1 MDERLEVSRKLPLWV
16 SPTLPMSLFEK
27 EVRHE
32 RDKGPFSSS
41 VSSFEFSVEPRV
53 PAACLLVPA
62 CPLRELVGTSSSS
75 VKFGLEKNIFL
86 WARLGQ
92 LFLGNKGKLRK
103 LGKKE
108 LDEFEVVRGRALK
121 GSFESNDDFARR
133 GEGLRF
139 KPFDQR
145 IRGCPNGRSA
155 FEIFAKKKTDFD
167 RQNRE
172 ICKREEKGRRDH
184 NSQDILA
191 DPSLLAIGAK
201 NTILYRIRGQKDVD
215 CCTILR
221 PEKMEKAKVDE
232 FEGDEACAMDCL
244 YIDTYSRWEV
254 EKSLQIHNI
263 RPITHTQPPRG
274 D

>member
-145 IRGCPNGRSA
+145 IRGCPNG
-155 FEIFAKKKTDFD
+155 I
-167 RQNRE
+167 
-172 ICKREEKGRRDH
+172 
-184 NSQDILA
+184 
-191 DPSLLAIGAK
+191 
-201 NTILYRIRGQKDVD
+201 KDS
-215 CCTILR
+215 I

>member
-1 MDERLEVSRKLPLWV
+1 MEFGLSLSDGMDERLEVSRKLPLWV

-41 VSSFEFSVEPRV
+41 VSSFEVSW
-53 PAACLLVPA
+53 
-62 CPLRELVGTSSSS
+62 
-75 VKFGLEKNIFL
+75 N
-86 WARLGQ
+86 
-92 LFLGNKGKLRK
+92 LFILSKVWI
-103 LGKKE
+103 GKKYFPVGQTG

-121 GSFESNDDFARR
+121 GSFESNDDLR

-145 IRGCPNGRSA
+145 IRGCPNGAVIRRSYIWLGNCDEPSDRVKISDKVKESGDRLLK
-155 FEIFAKKKTDFD
+155 FLQKKKTDFD